1 MSTSGPYSM
10 ADLLPECFCSYC
22 HAEGLS
28 ISCGGILAGK
38 RGNQLNDLLKNSNK
52 YEKEQFIGCH
62 LRLGVMSSFF
72 EQYALTV
79 FLFVIRQTGF
89 VVRHP

>member
-1 MSTSGPYSM
+1 M